1 MTTEDPYEHRPTA
14 VLYDLFT
21 EASSRLIGDYTHRS
35 DQAVTDEGRDHWW
48 QLAMEVRNTKL
59 AVPAHDRSRLIEHI
73 GTWTTEAERLES
85 GE

>member
-1 MTTEDPYEHRPTA
+1 M
-14 VLYDLFT
+14 
-21 EASSRLIGDYTHRS
+21 
-35 DQAVTDEGRDHWW
+35 TDEGRGHWW

-59 AVPAHDRSRLIEHI
+59 AVPAHDRSQLIEHI